1 MVLAMN
7 RRHEVATL
15 AGVPVNQVIP
25 ATADEVREAYADSA
39 AAVVVEVATQEP
51 ANYWRV
57 GNVFYLDDP
66 SFGDVVAIDDLDYN
80 REIGLHRRRK

>member
-1 MVLAMN
+1 MN
-7 RRHEVATL
+7 HRRAEVATL
-15 AGVPVNQVIP
+15 VGVPVDQVLP
-25 ATADEVREAYADSA
+25 ATVHEVRTAYADSA

-66 SFGDVVAIDDLDYN
+66 FFGEVVAIADLDYN